1 MENDEVGYKKPP
13 KKHQFKHGN
22 KQSTGR
28 PKFVFSELAEMW
40 KAQGVERATKQRVID
55 AFEFLFGLSE
65 DKIKEIT
72 DSIDGEYPFLIVSAA
87 KELTTKS
94 GKRFEML
101 KEMLDRAH
109 GKAKQTTEH
118 TGEVKQTIDLNTLS
132 LEEKRKALELLQKAD
147 LKTDNE

>member
-1 MENDEVGYKKPP
+1 MENYEVGNKKPP
-13 KKHQFKHGN
+13 KQHQFKPGN
-22 KQSTGR
+22 KKSTGR
-28 PKFVFSELAEMW
+28 PRFVFSELAEMW

-65 DKIKEIT
+65 DKIKEIA

-118 TGEVKQTIDLNTLS
+118 TGEVTQNINLDNLTI
-132 LEEKRKALELLQKAD
+132 EEKRKALALLEKAGT
-147 LKTDNE
+147 KDNE